1 MDAGLSANGLA
12 EPTHAFLIRTAVLL
26 HRYGTPSHRLERV
39 MVKISQSLGLESVFL
54 YTPTALVI
62 SIGSDERERT
72 YLRRVNAGSID
83 ADKLLRFDAI
93 LERLEAREIT
103 VTEASQQMEQVAN
116 RKPPY
121 SPTQTALACGISCG
135 VVAIIFGG
143 SLVES
148 LLAGTIGLS
157 IALWELIQSRL
168 KWEEGL
174 LFPLAGFGAAM
185 SSLIFARYVS
195 PIDDR
200 LVALAALVVLL
211 PGFMLTVALTELAVG
226 HLSAGVARLAGASA
240 ILLTLVMGV
249 AIAWRM
255 GGHFRNLP
263 TENTPL
269 PLWVQGIAVVV
280 APFVFAI
287 LFRVRTGQW
296 LVVFA
301 VCLAG
306 FFAAKFSGG
315 RFGVEVGSFC
325 GALVVGCGSNLY
337 ARWKDRPA
345 MIPLAP
351 SLIILV
357 PGSLGY
363 RSLTALLDRQTHEG
377 IEFAFGMLLVAMSLV
392 GGLLAS
398 SAVIPPKR
406 IL

>member
-1 MDAGLSANGLA
+1 MDAGLTADGLA

-62 SIGSDERERT
+62 SIGSNEKERT

-103 VTEASQQMEQVAN
+103 VTEASRQMEQVAN

-121 SPTQTALACGISCG
+121 SPSQTALACGISCG

-157 IALWELIQSRL
+157 IALWELIQTRL

-263 TENTPL
+263 IENTPL
-269 PLWVQGIAVVV
+269 PFGSKGSPWWWPLSCLRSS
-280 APFVFAI
+280 FVFAPVSGW
-287 LFRVRTGQW
+287 LFSLFVSLGFLPQSSPAEGSGSRLGP
-296 LVVFA
+296 FA
-301 VCLAG
+301 V
-306 FFAAKFSGG
+306 
-315 RFGVEVGSFC
+315 
-325 GALVVGCGSNLY
+325 
-337 ARWKDRPA
+337 
-345 MIPLAP
+345 
-351 SLIILV
+351 
-357 PGSLGY
+357 
-363 RSLTALLDRQTHEG
+363 RS
-377 IEFAFGMLLVAMSLV
+377 
-392 GGLLAS
+392 S
-398 SAVIPPKR
+398 SAVEAISTRDGKIDQP
-406 IL
+406 